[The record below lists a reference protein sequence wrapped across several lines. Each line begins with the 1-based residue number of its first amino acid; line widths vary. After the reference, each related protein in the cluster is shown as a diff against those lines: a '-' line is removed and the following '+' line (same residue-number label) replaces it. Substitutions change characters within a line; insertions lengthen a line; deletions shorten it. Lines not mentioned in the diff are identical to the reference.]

1 MPIASNTSTRADG
14 FEGRHQSRDAY
25 SQNRLSPRSDTLVCM
40 LVDVEDGFAGEIDAV
55 CTAIERLVRRSRS
68 QPLVDAVSLVS
79 AARLVLDFDR

>member
-1 MPIASNTSTRADG
+1 
-14 FEGRHQSRDAY
+14 
-25 SQNRLSPRSDTLVCM
+25 M